1 MTTHCPMTRF
11 LPSVCPGCSAELP
24 SVSAER
30 NATAK
35 FRAENRSGVTLAA
48 RGAPQPAV
56 SARIVAR
63 LRSRLMEPVLT
74 QNRVLTVPNMLS
86 VIRLALI
93 PAFVYVVLSA
103 HANGWG

>member
-1 MTTHCPMTRF
+1 
-11 LPSVCPGCSAELP
+11 
-24 SVSAER
+24 
-30 NATAK
+30 
-35 FRAENRSGVTLAA
+35 
-48 RGAPQPAV
+48 
-56 SARIVAR
+56 
-63 LRSRLMEPVLT
+63 MEPVLT